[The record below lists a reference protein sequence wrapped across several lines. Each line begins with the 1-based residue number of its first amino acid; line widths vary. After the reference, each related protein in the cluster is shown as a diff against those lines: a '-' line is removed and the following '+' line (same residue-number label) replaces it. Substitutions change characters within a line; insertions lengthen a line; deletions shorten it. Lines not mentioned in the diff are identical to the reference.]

1 MARFQND
8 DLSALNLRKLNLRH
22 FCRDGLDLRR
32 ELGLDDLPRV
42 RESLSTAAQDFQLQA
57 QGLVVTQRNQRN
69 DGEQL
74 QLVLHVKGS
83 VPLVCQR
90 CLERVDIAVDSQ
102 ARFVLV
108 ANEAEADAMERIA
121 EGAQEESS
129 DVLDLNDLDDLDNL
143 DNLDNLD
150 KKGDIEPLV
159 ADKPI
164 DLIALAEDEI
174 LLSLP
179 LVPMHEVCPQ
189 PIAATSTQALE
200 FEEAIEAKKPNPFA
214 VLASLK
220 KH

>member
-22 FCRDGLDLRR
+22 FCRDGLDLQR
-32 ELGLDDLPRV
+32 ELGPDDLPRV

-57 QGLVVTQRNQRN
+57 QGLVVAQRNQRN

-129 DVLDLNDLDDLDNL
+129 DLNDLDDLDNL
-143 DNLDNLD
+143 DDLD

>member
-22 FCRDGLDLRR
+22 FCRDGLDLQRA
-32 ELGLDDLPRV
+32 LGLDDLPRV
-42 RESLSTAAQDFQLQA
+42 KESLSTAAQDFQLQA

-121 EGAQEESS
+121 EEESN
-129 DVLDLNDLDDLDNL
+129 DVLDLNDLDD
-143 DNLDNLD
+143 LDNLD

-189 PIAATSTQALE
+189 PLADMATEVLGFDE
-200 FEEAIEAKKPNPFA
+200 NIEAKKPNPFA

>member
-22 FCRDGLDLRR
+22 FCRDGVDLRR
-32 ELGLDDLPRV
+32 ALGLDDLPRV
-42 RESLSTAAQDFQLQA
+42 KESLSTATQDFQLHA
-57 QGLVVTQRNQRN
+57 QGLVVTQRNN
-69 DGEQL
+69 DEQL
-74 QLVLHVKGS
+74 QLMLKVKGS

-121 EGAQEESS
+121 EEESS
-129 DVLDLNDLDDLDNL
+129 DVLDMNDLDD
-143 DNLDNLD
+143 LD

-189 PIAATSTQALE
+189 PLAALLTEALE
-200 FEEAIEAKKPNPFA
+200 FEEGIEAKKPNPFA